1 MTKVYVANLAFKTTA
16 DALWALFAQHGQV
29 ESARLMVDR
38 DTGRPR
44 GFAFVEMPD
53 AAAAST
59 AIQSLNG
66 SDFNGRA
73 LEVGEALSQDRP
85 AKGSTGARRY

>member
-1 MTKVYVANLAFKTTA
+1 MTKMYVANLAFKTTA

-53 AAAAST
+53 ADASK

-66 SDFNGRA
+66 SDFNGRT

-85 AKGSTGARRY
+85 RKGRAATGRT

>member
-1 MTKVYVANLAFKTTA
+1 MTKMYVANLAFKTTA

-53 AAAAST
+53 AVDASK

-66 SDFNGRA
+66 SDFNGRT
-73 LEVGEALSQDRP
+73 LEVGEAMSQDRP
-85 AKGSTGARRY
+85 DRGSAGARRY

>member
-1 MTKVYVANLAFKTTA
+1 MYVANLAFKTTA
-16 DALWALFAQHGQV
+16 DALRSLFAQHGQV
-29 ESARLMVDR
+29 ESARLMLDR

-53 AAAAST
+53 AADASK

-66 SDFNGRA
+66 SDVDGRT
-73 LEVGEALSQDRP
+73 LEVGEALSQARP
-85 AKGSTGARRY
+85 GKGSVGARRY

>member
-1 MTKVYVANLAFKTTA
+1 MMKMYVANLAFKTTA

-29 ESARLMVDR
+29 DSARLLVDR

-53 AAAAST
+53 AADASK

-66 SDFNGRA
+66 SDFDGRT

-85 AKGSTGARRY
+85 GKGSTGTGRS